1 MLDQNLDNH
10 AFIGLVSVIMMIL
23 RAHKAPNPAPILWG
37 RYFFVVV
44 FDFLFVKKILYV
56 FDVRVN
62 SDVGASLKIV
72 EI

>member
-23 RAHKAPNPAPILWG
+23 RAHKAPNPVPISWG

-44 FDFLFVKKILYV
+44 FDFLFVKAAK
-56 FDVRVN
+56 F
-62 SDVGASLKIV
+62 
-72 EI
+72 